1 MTDPTALIGTRRRPR
16 ALVTGMAALV
26 ALILGLAACGSDTSG
41 STSGGSSS
49 GATASSA
56 GGTLTVADAGFTESR
71 ILAEMYAAL
80 LEKAGYKAER
90 TSVQQTELAQSSLE
104 KGIVDAMPQYVATYA
119 DLLNT
124 EINGAQAASVS
135 SPDLQKSL
143 TALRS
148 LAGRRGLTVLN
159 PASAVDQNA
168 FAVSRSFATE
178 HKLRTL
184 SDLGASGLSVKLAAG
199 PECATRPF
207 CQPGLEKTYGIKV
220 SEIVRTGVDTPQT
233 KAAVK
238 DGKAQLGL
246 VLTTDATV
254 ADSDLVVLTDDR
266 KLQNAD
272 NLVPI
277 VTTKSLTPK
286 ISAALNSLA
295 PVLTTADLGELNK
308 KVDSSREKPADVAR
322 SYLEDK
328 GLL

>member
-1 MTDPTALIGTRRRPR
+1 M
-16 ALVTGMAALV
+16 VTGLAALV
-26 ALILGLAACGSDTSG
+26 ALILGLAACGSD
-41 STSGGSSS
+41 TSGGSSS

-80 LEKAGYKAER
+80 LEKAGYKVER

-124 EINGAQAASVS
+124 EINGAPAASVS

-246 VLTTDATV
+246 VLTTDATDATV